1 MCTIKDRNDNDP
13 TEPEEIKKRW
23 QEYTEELRFLSFSDR
38 LNDGKIIYFL
48 IFSFLKNLN
57 AYNVLDMTL
66 SALTLL
72 NIN

>member
-1 MCTIKDRNDNDP
+1 M
-13 TEPEEIKKRW
+13 
-23 QEYTEELRFLSFSDR
+23 
-38 LNDGKIIYFL
+38 IYFL

-66 SALTLL
+66 STLTLL